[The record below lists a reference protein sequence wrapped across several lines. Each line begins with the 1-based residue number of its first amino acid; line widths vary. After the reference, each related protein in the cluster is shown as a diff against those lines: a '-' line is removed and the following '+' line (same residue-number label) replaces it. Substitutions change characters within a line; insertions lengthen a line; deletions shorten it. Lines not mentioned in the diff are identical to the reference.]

1 MIAKAV
7 IMLALAWLA
16 YSLYRKFTGGGGGAR
31 RKKPPRQLSGTVVA
45 CEQCGLHVP
54 QEEAISVNGRYYC
67 SRAHLPR

>member
-16 YSLYRKFTGGGGGAR
+16 YSLYRKFTSGGMTR
-31 RKKPPRQLSGTVVA
+31 RKTPPRQLSGTVVA

-54 QEEAISVNGRYYC
+54 QEEAISVNGHYYC